1 MPGLR
6 LWGRGPR
13 PDDKLRPHWLRRG
26 TGRHEPDDG
35 RPYVSRRRR
44 RGLLRRGL
52 RLPLNE
58 RETLPPLVISGIEKF
73 NRGEFYECHDDL
85 EDAWR
90 DETRQVRYLYQ
101 GILQVGVGFHHQR
114 NGNWKG
120 ATGLIRNGVER
131 LRDFEP
137 ETMRVNVEKLVRE
150 SEKCLEML
158 EELGRERI
166 REFDDSK
173 IPKVERVE
181 RREE

>member
-6 LWGRGPR
+6 LGGGRASH
-13 PDDKLRPHWLRRG
+13 DIQLRLHWLRRG
-26 TGRHEPDDG
+26 GDRHEPDDG
-35 RPYVSRRRR
+35 LPDVARSGRRR
-44 RGLLRRGL
+44 LLRRRL

-58 RETLPPLVISGIEKF
+58 EPLPPLVVSGIEKF

-90 DETRQVRYLYQ
+90 DETRQIRYLYQ

-120 ATGLIRNGVER
+120 AVGLIRNGVER

-137 ETMRVNVEKLVRE
+137 EAMGVDVGKFIRE
-150 SEKCLEML
+150 SEECLEEL
-158 EELGRERI
+158 EGLGRERV
-166 REFDDSK
+166 REFDASR
-173 IPKVERVE
+173 IPRVE
-181 RREE
+181 WEER